1 MIALASADI
10 KRRLLAESTHRAR
23 QARLRLWL
31 LRVLLVVVV
40 LAGWELASGRLIDVF
55 WLSKP
60 SLITSALLKQIRSGD
75 LLFHVSFTLQEMAL
89 GLLFGGSAGALAGI
103 LLGRQRFLAELLT
116 PVIIAIYSLPK
127 VALAPLFILWFGI
140 DLTSKVVLV
149 SVIVFFL
156 VFFNTFSGVRE
167 VKAELINVLKLA
179 GANDRE
185 VFWHVI
191 LPSAN
196 IWVIAG
202 LRLAVPYSLI
212 GAVVAELMAASRGV
226 GYQLQFAAQM
236 FDTSGLFASLV
247 VLMAIALVLNMVL
260 TRIERRLLHWKS
272 VGDRLDVMPT

>member
-1 MIALASADI
+1 MTALASSDF
-10 KRRLLAESTHRAR
+10 KRRLLAESTRRTR

-226 GYQLQFAAQM
+226 GYQLQVAAQM
-236 FDTSGLFASLV
+236 FDTSGLFASLF

-260 TRIERRLLHWKS
+260 TRVERRLLHWKS